1 MSTLKSQ
8 MSTAMRNIVSQKGK
22 LSLEKEDSLDKEIKR
37 LEVASQ
43 TPKERRARQNR
54 RWHMLKNK
62 PVS

>member
-37 LEVASQ
+37 LEGASQ

-54 RWHMLKNK
+54 RWHMLRNK
-62 PVS
+62 SS

>member
-54 RWHMLKNK
+54 RWHMLRNK
-62 PVS
+62 SS